1 MHVCAG
7 GAAREGREEE
17 EGSCFGD
24 EIGFYEMED

>member
-1 MHVCAG
+1 MCVLG
-7 GAAREGREEE
+7 GQREREEE